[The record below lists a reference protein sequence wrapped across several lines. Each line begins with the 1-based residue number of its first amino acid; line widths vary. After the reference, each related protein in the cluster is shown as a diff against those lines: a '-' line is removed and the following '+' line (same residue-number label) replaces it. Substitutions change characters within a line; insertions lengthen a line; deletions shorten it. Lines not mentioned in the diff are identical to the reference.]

1 MERVFVTGMGLISAI
16 GHDVPSCLQSL
27 KNGQSGIGKARFFT
41 SRYTENIPFAEVSL
55 SNAELKARKG
65 LSGEKGLSRTALLA
79 FTAVEE
85 ALSQAGLS
93 SEEIKSFDTG
103 FLTSSTVGGMSNTDE
118 LYADANLK
126 GEPSEFVRTYGG
138 GEHTLRVI
146 ERLGIRGYSTTI
158 NTACSSAANAIML
171 GSRLIRSGR
180 LKRVIVGG
188 SDALAKYTVN
198 GFNALMIL
206 SAQPC
211 RPFDVNRDGLTLG
224 EGAAYLVLEAE
235 SVCGHKTRLA
245 EVTGYGNANDAHH
258 PSATSDEAFGPRL
271 AMERALASAKLDPT
285 QIDYINAH
293 GTGTPNNDSTELF
306 AFHSV
311 FGQIPPFNST
321 KSYTGHTLA
330 VAGAVEAIISIL
342 SIHENCIFPGLN
354 CVEPIP
360 DYAVAPVSALEEKK
374 LNHVISN
381 SFGFGGN
388 CTSLILSA
396 V

>member
-16 GHDVPSCLQSL
+16 GHDVPSCLNSL
-27 KNGQSGIGKARFFT
+27 QNGKSGIGKARYFT
-41 SRYTENIPFAEVSL
+41 SKYTENIPFAEVSL
-55 SNAELKARKG
+55 SNEELKARSG
-65 LSGEKGLSRTALLA
+65 LTGQKGLSRTALLA
-79 FTAVEE
+79 FIAVDE
-85 ALSQAGLS
+85 ALGQAGLS
-93 SEEIKSFDTG
+93 EEEIRSFDTG

-118 LYADANLK
+118 LYADANMK
-126 GEPSEFVRTYGG
+126 GEPSEYVRTYGG

-188 SDALAKYTVN
+188 SDSLAKYTVN

-206 SAQPC
+206 SGQAC

-224 EGAAYLVLEAE
+224 EGSAYLVLEAE
-235 SVCGHKTRLA
+235 SVCGNKTRLA
-245 EVTGYGNANDAHH
+245 EITGFGNANDAHH

-271 AMERALASAKLDPT
+271 AMEGALKSAGLKPED
-285 QIDYINAH
+285 IDYINAH
-293 GTGTPNNDSTELF
+293 GTGTPNNDITEMF
-306 AFHSV
+306 AFNAIFS
-311 FGQIPPFNST
+311 QIPPFNST
-321 KSYTGHTLA
+321 KCYTGHTLA

-342 SIHENCIFPGLN
+342 SIREGQIFPGLN
-354 CVEPIP
+354 CLEPIS
-360 DYAVAPVSALEEKK
+360 DYGVSPVMKLEDKK
-374 LNHVISN
+374 LKHVISN

-388 CTSLILSA
+388 CTSLIISA